1 VFSVEQI
8 GYEFVELVRRR
19 EPEEF
24 LVGGVGVPPTPLAV
38 VVARRVVVALVGEVA
53 V

>member
-1 VFSVEQI
+1 VAPVEQI
-8 GYEFVELVRRR
+8 RNELVAVVRRR

-24 LVGGVGVPPTPLAV
+24 LVDSVGVPPAPVAV
-38 VVARRVVVALVGEVA
+38 VVPRRVVVALVGEVA